1 MCCINCFT
9 STFLMIQ
16 IYLCLNANAK
26 FNDSKECDPNNNIES
41 VTELLSDT
49 STDYLF
55 KRTKLSPWCIPPNL
69 NTDIEPWKFKE
80 KNNSSLPWNYH
91 YTFNILEVEKVND
104 QMQTISIVMYFRIK
118 WMEPRL
124 EINFYSKDWNETDFS
139 DGGISYPAKI
149 LDKFWYPDLE
159 IEGIKI
165 FKTQTLLKEMS
176 NAQVYKSRHLRYGVR
191 AEVTVSCAMN
201 FENYPLDQQNCPFR
215 VLSYFSTDNTVSC
228 TSEFT
233 YSDETQR
240 KLQYSISI
248 NPLPEA
254 QSTVIGPF
262 GNFSACGFSVSLI
275 RKRSQ
280 TFCQVYLTS
289 ILFVIVSWVS
299 FLIKPEVV
307 PGRIG
312 LLVTIFLV
320 LVNIFDGAKSVAP
333 VSENLNAIDLYILFC
348 IVLVFLALIEY
359 AFVLSKEKLNLS
371 RVESVKNILEEVPT
385 STNNAKAN
393 NMSQNCVLKMRLDTL
408 ALIVFPILFIFFN
421 IIYWALYI

>member
-1 MCCINCFT
+1 M
-9 STFLMIQ
+9 
-16 IYLCLNANAK
+16 
-26 FNDSKECDPNNNIES
+26 
-41 VTELLSDT
+41 
-49 STDYLF
+49 
-55 KRTKLSPWCIPPNL
+55 
-69 NTDIEPWKFKE
+69 
-80 KNNSSLPWNYH
+80 
-91 YTFNILEVEKVND
+91 
-104 QMQTISIVMYFRIK
+104 
-118 WMEPRL
+118 
-124 EINFYSKDWNETDFS
+124 
-139 DGGISYPAKI
+139 
-149 LDKFWYPDLE
+149 
-159 IEGIKI
+159 
-165 FKTQTLLKEMS
+165 
-176 NAQVYKSRHLRYGVR
+176 
-191 AEVTVSCAMN
+191 
-201 FENYPLDQQNCPFR
+201 
-215 VLSYFSTDNTVSC
+215 
-228 TSEFT
+228 
-233 YSDETQR
+233 
-240 KLQYSISI
+240 
-248 NPLPEA
+248 PEA

-359 AFVLSKEKLNLS
+359 AFVLSKEKLNLA
-371 RVESVKNILEEVPT
+371 RVESVKNILDEVPT

-408 ALIVFPILFIFFN
+408 ALIVFPILFISFN
-421 IIYWALYI
+421 IIYWAVYI